1 MRSIFYLLRTIL
13 KNMLRQLLR
22 KPAQLIAYLVF
33 GGLMVFSALNSGGER
48 GEGGQAMLAAAAP
61 YFFAIVFALFLFISF
76 LTINKG
82 LKQGSTF
89 FSMSDVNFMFTSPIR
104 PQTVLIYGMIR
115 QLGLSLLMTL
125 FMCFQIPN
133 LINFFGLDAMG
144 IFAMLSGWFF
154 LVMSV
159 QASTLCI
166 YSLTAPVPSRRSVGK
181 YILYGLAVVLGL
193 GFIAFL
199 ALQKGDYTKI
209 PEFFQL
215 PIVGFFPFA
224 GWLMGYVRYLIEGNV
239 LLALLHLTPALLFP
253 AIGLVLVRRTESDYY
268 EDVLSITEISHA
280 TRTAIKDGKPAFT
293 QNLGDVKTG
302 KSGLVG
308 RGRGASA
315 IFFRHLT
322 EQRRTGLYLVDKM
335 SILAVGAA
343 VVAGFIFRFI
353 INAGEMEPFLAEV
366 IGVAALAYLLYFTS
380 IMGKFTQELTKPF
393 IYIIPASNFSKLF
406 FSNLATVVKAAIEGL
421 VAFSILAVMIGS
433 DPWYPICATL
443 VYAAMSQIYISMTI
457 LTQRILGD
465 TKSKFLNAIVY
476 LVCGGILLAPGIA
489 VFSVSL
495 YFLHTLMPALIFLAY
510 LAAFVYATLIS
521 LLILFLGRG
530 VLQAGDV

>member
-33 GGLMVFSALNSGGER
+33 SGLMVFSALNSGGER

-144 IFAMLSGWFF
+144 IFAVLSGWFF

-181 YILYGLAVVLGL
+181 YILMAWPLFWGSDLLRFWRFRRAIIRRSQSFFSFRLL
-193 GFIAFL
+193 GFSH
-199 ALQKGDYTKI
+199 LQ
-209 PEFFQL
+209 
-215 PIVGFFPFA
+215 VG
-224 GWLMGYVRYLIEGNV
+224 
-239 LLALLHLTPALLFP
+239 
-253 AIGLVLVRRTESDYY
+253 
-268 EDVLSITEISHA
+268 
-280 TRTAIKDGKPAFT
+280 
-293 QNLGDVKTG
+293 
-302 KSGLVG
+302 
-308 RGRGASA
+308 
-315 IFFRHLT
+315 
-322 EQRRTGLYLVDKM
+322 
-335 SILAVGAA
+335 
-343 VVAGFIFRFI
+343 
-353 INAGEMEPFLAEV
+353 
-366 IGVAALAYLLYFTS
+366 
-380 IMGKFTQELTKPF
+380 
-393 IYIIPASNFSKLF
+393 
-406 FSNLATVVKAAIEGL
+406 
-421 VAFSILAVMIGS
+421 
-433 DPWYPICATL
+433 
-443 VYAAMSQIYISMTI
+443 
-457 LTQRILGD
+457 
-465 TKSKFLNAIVY
+465 
-476 LVCGGILLAPGIA
+476 
-489 VFSVSL
+489 
-495 YFLHTLMPALIFLAY
+495 
-510 LAAFVYATLIS
+510 
-521 LLILFLGRG
+521 
-530 VLQAGDV
+530 